1 MAAYADLT
9 ISALQDVFDDYGLGR
24 AGRIEGLASGNGE
37 AEFRCVFETSKGKY
51 LLRVAQAA
59 REHDIRREIE
69 LLGFLSKHS
78 FPCLWPLQD
87 RNGRYYREYQRRYL
101 SIYRWSPGQTLS
113 AACLNAAQLESAG
126 RVLASLHTIGRA
138 YKKGIDSRYNF
149 EQLVDLYRRLRPR
162 LPSFFGKISRL
173 LDEEFDYLR
182 RHLEQRLPKGVIHG
196 DLFAERLL
204 FRGDRL
210 TTVLAFDSVTR
221 GKFIADLATAVNALC
236 FVGEEYSLA
245 RFRSLMLG
253 YESLRALSLAEW
265 DAFPN
270 ELRYSALRFLVSGLQ
285 QWLSCNGSNGG
296 TNGSRDFREFL
307 GRLRVL
313 RREKSGGM
321 EELLMAMA
329 TGYDYRKYQKNKSAD
344 RSQVALA
351 SAK

>member
-9 ISALQDVFDDYGLGR
+9 TSTLQGVLDDYGLGR
-24 AGRIEGLASGNGE
+24 AGKIDGLANGG
-37 AEFRCVFETSKGKY
+37 AEVRCIFETSKGRY

-59 REHDIRREIE
+59 REYDIKREIE

-78 FPCLWPLQD
+78 FPCPWPLQD
-87 RNGRYYREYQRRYL
+87 RNGRFYREYQRRYL
-101 SIYRWSPGQTLS
+101 SIYRWSPGQALS
-113 AACLNAAQLESAG
+113 VAGLNAAQLENAG
-126 RVLASLHTIGRA
+126 RALANLHTIGRA
-138 YKKGIDSRYNF
+138 YKKGIDNRYNF
-149 EQLVDLYRRLRPR
+149 EQVVDLYRRLRPR

-182 RHLEQRLPKGVIHG
+182 RHLEQRLPKGIIHG

-210 TTVLAFDSVTR
+210 TSVLAFESATR

-236 FVGEEYSLA
+236 FLGDQYSLL

-270 ELRYSALRFLVSGLQ
+270 ELRYSSLRFLVTGLQ
-285 QWLSCNGSNGG
+285 EWLNGG
-296 TNGSRDFREFL
+296 ACGNGSRDFREFL
-307 GRLRVL
+307 DRLRVL

-321 EELLMAMA
+321 DELLMAMA
-329 TGYDYRKYQKNKSAD
+329 TGYDYRKYQKIKTTD
-344 RSQVALA
+344 RNHVAVCD
-351 SAK
+351 AK